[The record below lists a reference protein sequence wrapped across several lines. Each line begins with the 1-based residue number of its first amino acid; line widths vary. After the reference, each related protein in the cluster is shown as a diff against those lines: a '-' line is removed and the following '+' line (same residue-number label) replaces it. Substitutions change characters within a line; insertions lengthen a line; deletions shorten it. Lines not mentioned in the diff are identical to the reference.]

1 MMRLLRVLCC
11 QRIAGKGGC
20 LDAEGHS
27 FVCLPKS
34 ASFYFVA
41 THAVVDVFLRA
52 FQRIVGLVT
61 ALVSISRGGY
71 SALSFD
77 ATKAAL
83 AASLVTFIDVNYK
96 LMVQSPPTN
105 EAHVRIPQR

>member
-1 MMRLLRVLCC
+1 
-11 QRIAGKGGC
+11 
-20 LDAEGHS
+20 
-27 FVCLPKS
+27 LPKS
-34 ASFYFVA
+34 ASGFVVA
-41 THAVVDVFLRA
+41 AHAVVDVVLRA

-77 ATKAAL
+77 ATKAAI

-105 EAHVRIPQR
+105 EAHVRISQR